1 MSMMCDLAAVSEE
14 EISEMLGNSE
24 SVIDSSEEK
33 SESVESNE
41 AATTGVYLDKAWH
54 GIHFLLTGSA
64 EEGEEP
70 LCYLVH
76 GGEIPDWEKY
86 GEDYP
91 DGPPRVLR
99 PDQIANWANALS
111 TISAEDLRKRFDPKA
126 MMKAEIY
133 PTTWDRDPEE
143 ELGYLLGY
151 YESLRSFLD
160 QAKKENKGAI
170 ITIY

>member
-1 MSMMCDLAAVSEE
+1 MSMICDLTAVSED
-14 EISEMLGNSE
+14 EISELLANSE
-24 SVIDSSEEK
+24 SLLDFSEEK

-64 EEGEEP
+64 WEGEEP
-70 LCYLVH
+70 LCYLVN
-76 GGEIPDWEKY
+76 GGEMPDWEN
-86 GEDYP
+86 YP

-133 PTTWDRDPEE
+133 PSSWDRDPEE

-151 YESLRSFLD
+151 YELLRSFLD

-170 ITIY
+170 ITIS

>member
-1 MSMMCDLAAVSEE
+1 MSMVCGLTAVSEE
-14 EISEMLGNSE
+14 EISELLANPE
-24 SVIDSSEEK
+24 SLLDSSDEE

-41 AATTGVYLDKAWH
+41 AASACVYLDKAWH

-64 EEGEEP
+64 WGGEEP
-70 LCYLVH
+70 LCYLLE
-76 GGEIPDWEKY
+76 GGEMLDYEN
-86 GEDYP
+86 YP

-133 PTTWDRDPEE
+133 PSIWDRDPEE
-143 ELGYLLGY
+143 DDTLGYLLGY
-151 YESLRSFLD
+151 YEPLRSFLE
-160 QAKKENKGAI
+160 QAKKENRGAI
-170 ITIY
+170 ITCG